1 MNENNE
7 FNDNYDEYADEM
19 LRRIVSCVKQE
30 IKKTSPKIESAVVAN
45 VNSDGTVDVML
56 PREKES
62 KFTRIQ
68 NQTPFKLKEG
78 DSVEIML
85 KTGSF
90 NNCWITAK
98 HETTFKNIAP
108 INYRISNGGG
118 GSLPQPSEFIYVVGK
133 PVDFVLTNWDEIENG
148 HTYILKANGAN
159 IGENG
164 IQIGLPYKNDNTS
177 NTQEVINSALTI
189 PHTEYISPDT
199 EKNIAGYTNIWISA
213 VNIPKKDITI
223 AIFGLEEA
231 LPRVIITQKDILG
244 INSPVKG
251 EIAVQET
258 DVNEQYNA
266 TVVWNPAISK
276 GSSFVKDTAY
286 TATITL
292 VPKWGYKLDGV
303 PENFFALNGATTITN
318 QANSGIVQVTFPK
331 TAAE

>member
-1 MNENNE
+1 MNEKNE

-19 LRRIVSCVKQE
+19 LRRIVLCVKQE

-68 NQTPFKLKEG
+68 NQTPFELKEG

-108 INYRISNGGG
+108 INYRISNGDG
-118 GSLPQPSEFIYVVGK
+118 GSLPRPSEIIYVVGE
-133 PVDFVLTNWDEIENG
+133 PLDFVLTNWDAVENG
-148 HTYILKANGAN
+148 HTYVLKVNGAN

-164 IQIGLPYKNDNTS
+164 IQIGLPQKNDSTYNM
-177 NTQEVINSALTI
+177 QQVVDSALTI
-189 PHTEYISPDT
+189 PRFEYVAPDT
-199 EKNIAGYTNIWISA
+199 EKNIAGYTRIWFSA
-213 VNIPKKDITI
+213 VNIPQSDITV
-223 AIFGLEEA
+223 AIFGLEESTP
-231 LPRVIITQKDILG
+231 LVSITQKDILG
-244 INSPVKG
+244 INPPVKG
-251 EIAVQET
+251 EVAVEET
-258 DVNEQYNA
+258 NVNEQYDA
-266 TVVWNPAISK
+266 TVVWNPDDGVFKANTSY
-276 GSSFVKDTAY
+276 S
-286 TATITL
+286 ATITL
-292 VPKWGYKLDGV
+292 TPKWGYKLDGV
-303 PENFFALNGATTITN
+303 PENFFTLNGATTITN